1 MTAKVEAIAASG
13 RQACNLR
20 YDQLDVIG
28 AGLAL
33 QLRTRAAP
41 RIVGHKRGLFWER
54 PIQVDAQGEASLR
67 TWFGAVTCRAPAA
80 DIDVGSSRS
89 YCTPIDERQ
98 LTLRKGP
105 L

>member
-1 MTAKVEAIAASG
+1 
-13 RQACNLR
+13 LR
-20 YDQLDVIG
+20 N
-28 AGLAL
+28 
-33 QLRTRAAP
+33 RAAL
-41 RIVGHKRGLFWER
+41 RIVEHKRGLFWKR

-67 TWFGAVTCRAPAA
+67 TWFGAVTCLAPAA

-105 L
+105 LQKSGPNIPNAGACYGTGVARGLPFSTT